1 MLCSG
6 APRQSRGGRVLLIAI
21 HNTGISIVSEKTY
34 NILVLCTGNSA
45 RSIMAEALIN
55 TMGGGRF
62 RAYSAGSYPTGKVN
76 PFAIEQVAAVGYPLD
91 KLRSKSW
98 DEFAR
103 PGAPPM
109 DFVITVC
116 DKAAGEVCPVWPGQ
130 PISAHW
136 GFEDPAAVEGSDEVK
151 RRAFAKIFRHIMNR
165 VRIFASLPLH
175 KLDKLAIKREMD
187 NIGHLQDKDE

>member
-1 MLCSG
+1 
-6 APRQSRGGRVLLIAI
+6 
-21 HNTGISIVSEKTY
+21 VSQKIY
-34 NILVLCTGNSA
+34 NVLVLCTGNSA

-62 RAYSAGSYPTGKVN
+62 HAYSAGSFPTGKVN
-76 PFAIEQVAAVGYPLD
+76 PFAVEQVANLGYPVA

-103 PGAPPM
+103 PDAPHM

-116 DKAAGEVCPVWPGQ
+116 DKAAGEVCPVWPGH

-151 RRAFAKIFRHIMNR
+151 RRAFTRIFRHIMSR
-165 VRIFASLPLH
+165 VRVFVSLPID
-175 KLDKLAIKREMD
+175 KLDKLAIKDEMD
-187 NIGHLQDKDE
+187 DIGQLPDKEA

>member
-1 MLCSG
+1 
-6 APRQSRGGRVLLIAI
+6 
-21 HNTGISIVSEKTY
+21 VSQKIY
-34 NILVLCTGNSA
+34 NVLVLCTGNSA
-45 RSIMAEALIN
+45 HSIMAEALIN

-62 RAYSAGSYPTGKVN
+62 HAYSAGSFPTGKVN
-76 PFAIEQVAAVGYPLD
+76 PFAVEQVANLGYPVA

-103 PGAPPM
+103 PDAPHM

-116 DKAAGEVCPVWPGQ
+116 DKAAGEVCPVWPGH

-151 RRAFAKIFRHIMNR
+151 RRAFTRIFRHIMSR
-165 VRIFASLPLH
+165 VRVFVSLPID
-175 KLDKLAIKREMD
+175 KLDKLAIKDEMD
-187 NIGHLQDKDE
+187 DIGQLPDKEA